1 MTRGLTFE
9 TKLVGGF
16 TSTEGIKSEDAVY
29 IVQKTATVFFKFIL
43 FIFRFLVRDKIK
55 STI

>member
-43 FIFRFLVRDKIK
+43 FIFLFLVRDKIK